1 MGCERLPFLK
11 FFKGVTGTTENALI
25 ALRRSRVRR
34 IEMDSGAVFY
44 GEMVVAV
51 QRQA

>member
-1 MGCERLPFLK
+1 MLPFLK
-11 FFKGVTGTTENALI
+11 FFQRVAGTTEDALI
-25 ALRRSRVRR
+25 SLRRSWARR